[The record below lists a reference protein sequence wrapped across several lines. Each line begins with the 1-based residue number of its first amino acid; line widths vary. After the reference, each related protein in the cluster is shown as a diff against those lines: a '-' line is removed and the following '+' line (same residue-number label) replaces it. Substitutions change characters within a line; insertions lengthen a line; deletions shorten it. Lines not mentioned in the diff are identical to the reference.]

1 MLNNKERRNKMKTKK
16 KTIEFTISNLFWTP
30 QNEKE
35 YKSFIERYAGNE
47 KALVALGGQIAMNY
61 ILNKINNEFD
71 VYKKEK
77 K

>member
-16 KTIEFTISNLFWTP
+16 KTIEFTITNLFWTP

-47 KALVALGGQIAMNY
+47 KALVALGGQIAMN
-61 ILNKINNEFD
+61 
-71 VYKKEK
+71 
-77 K
+77 